1 MEARGRHE
9 ASARETRWRH
19 EVGNHQGGTSRRHIG
34 ISVLKVCLSLK
45 LCACISGKSVC
56 FQFVILLYITIR
68 VSIHIANNTYSTF
81 YDHFQSTL
89 TLTCTTFE
97 QAIIVHKCRHDVY
110 ACTHKLQTHVKRMRV
125 RLYIAPPMFAHV

>member
-56 FQFVILLYITIR
+56 FQFVILYTLQYVYLYTSPTILIPL
-68 VSIHIANNTYSTF
+68 SM
-81 YDHFQSTL
+81 
-89 TLTCTTFE
+89 TTFS
-97 QAIIVHKCRHDVY
+97 QH
-110 ACTHKLQTHVKRMRV
+110 
-125 RLYIAPPMFAHV
+125 